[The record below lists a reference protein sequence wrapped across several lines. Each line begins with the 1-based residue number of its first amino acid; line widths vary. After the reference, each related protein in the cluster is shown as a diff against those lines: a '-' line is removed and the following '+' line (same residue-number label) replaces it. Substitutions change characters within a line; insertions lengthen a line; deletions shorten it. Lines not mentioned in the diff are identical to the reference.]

1 MKVVVY
7 STRPYEKEALAKA
20 NHKKHDITLIS
31 NSLIEENTFYAK
43 GKDAVVVNIND
54 DVTETIINSLASFGI
69 KFISTRSYSIAHIN
83 QEAARKA
90 HLKIGRLSELYNYTD
105 EVLALSASVQQEV
118 AEETIHNL
126 DQWQENKCLGKNCI
140 KNCQLKTDHPKTPE

>member
-31 NSLIEENTFYAK
+31 NSLTEENTFYAK

-54 DVTETIINSLASFGI
+54 DVTETIINS
-69 KFISTRSYSIAHIN
+69 K
-83 QEAARKA
+83 
-90 HLKIGRLSELYNYTD
+90 
-105 EVLALSASVQQEV
+105 
-118 AEETIHNL
+118 TI
-126 DQWQENKCLGKNCI
+126 E
-140 KNCQLKTDHPKTPE
+140 

>member
-31 NSLIEENTFYAK
+31 NSLTEENTFYAK
-43 GKDAVVVNIND
+43 GKDAVLVNIND
-54 DVTETIINSLASFGI
+54 DVTETIINGLASFGI
-69 KFISTRSYSIAHIN
+69 KFISTRSYSIDHIN

-90 HLKIGRLSELYNYTD
+90 HLKIGRLSQIYNYTD
-105 EVLALSASVQQEV
+105 EILAFSVSKQQEI

-140 KNCQLKTDHPKTPE
+140 KNCQPKTDYPETPE

>member
-31 NSLIEENTFYAK
+31 NSLTEENTFYAK

-54 DVTETIINSLASFGI
+54 EVSEAIIYSLASFGI
-69 KFISTRSYSIAHIN
+69 KFISTRSHSIAHIN
-83 QEAARKA
+83 QESARKA
-90 HLKIGRLSELYNYTD
+90 NLKIGRLSEIYNYTD
-105 EVLALSASVQQEV
+105 EVLALSASKQQEV

-126 DQWQENKCLGKNCI
+126 DQWQENKCLGKNCN
-140 KNCQLKTDHPKTPE
+140 KNCKLKTDDPKTPD